1 MWIGGNFFLEK
12 IRYRLLGVL
21 FCGYVMVVFMI
32 YFRFWYFCKLEEFGK
47 MYYKVNVLDNIKLY
61 YVMIKCFSIVCGIW
75 LVKWFIC
82 L

>member
-32 YFRFWYFCKLEEFGK
+32 YFRFWYFFKLEEFGK
-47 MYYKVNVLDNIKLY
+47 MYYKVNVLENICILY
-61 YVMIKCFSIVCGIW
+61 NFMIKCYNIVCGIW
-75 LVKWFIC
+75 LYNFFW
-82 L
+82 